1 MPAESA
7 VWPGVLLYVL
17 YSYVSNLIGVPFGV
31 LFLPYLLLVALS
43 AYTSIGIVANID
55 GEAVRDRLVGIVPAR
70 TAGGVLAGLAGLFI
84 VLAVIGII
92 AALLNQ
98 RPVGQLD
105 VVLWIADLATIGPT
119 CLLGGILLLQG
130 KALGYTGG
138 AGLLLAFG
146 MLFIGLVPVLVFQT
160 LYAGSPL
167 DVVGMVTMLVLGLIC
182 LMLFARFA
190 QGIAK
195 SSPSSAQDT
204 HS

>member
-130 KALGYTGG
+130 KAL
-138 AGLLLAFG
+138 
-146 MLFIGLVPVLVFQT
+146 
-160 LYAGSPL
+160 YAGSPL